1 MSRKRLSLG
10 IGVFALDKV
19 VVSVVQILMVPVLA
33 NMWGL
38 TLYGIWTMI
47 MTIPSF
53 LVLGDFGIVNSA
65 GARMIQLV
73 AQDDTNGAQT
83 TLNTAWTATLSI
95 IAVLM
100 GAIAFALW
108 KLPDGVVPTTT
119 GFGEADSRLTI
130 LLLLAYGLLTIIYRL
145 NATAYRAVMLYT
157 PSLLCQTV
165 TYLVENI
172 AVVVL
177 AASGYGPVVA
187 ASGLLATRIA
197 ATFGTYLL
205 GLRLVPSLKPGFARA
220 SWKEWQQL
228 WGPALAASAFG
239 FGLAGYLQGSVM
251 ILGAVAGAA
260 AIPAFTAVRTL
271 SRLGVQIATL
281 VSLPVAQEFAS
292 AMGKSQVYR
301 AGRFFGVVL
310 VPATLL
316 STAGALGLVV
326 LGVPF
331 VRLWTH
337 GAIVADQ
344 DLIVFMA
351 ISSFASMFWN
361 PLANLIMV
369 INRQRAFSYANLAI
383 SAVGLL
389 QIYLMAGSQGATAAG
404 ISFALVD
411 SVTLMVVVLF
421 IWQHWLVLPEFR
433 SGIASSIAEIRRPM
447 AMLRSLRKGS

>member
-38 TLYGIWTMI
+38 TLYGIWTLI

-73 AQDDTNGAQT
+73 AQDDTKGAQV

-95 IAVLM
+95 IAVLV
-100 GAIAFALW
+100 GAIAFTLW
-108 KLPDGVVPTTT
+108 KLPDGVVPTTAQ
-119 GFGEADSRLTI
+119 FDEADSRLTI
-130 LLLLAYGLLTIIYRL
+130 LVLLVYGLLTIVFRL
-145 NATAYRAVMLYT
+145 NAAAFRAVMLYT

-165 TYLVENI
+165 TYLVENVAVLVI
-172 AVVVL
+172 AVL
-177 AASGYGPVVA
+177 GYGPVLA
-187 ASGLLATRIA
+187 ACGLLATRLV
-197 ATFGTYLL
+197 ATLGTYLL
-205 GLRLVPSLKPGFARA
+205 GLRLVPDLKPGFARA
-220 SWKEWQQL
+220 SWTEWKQM

-239 FGLAGYLQGSVM
+239 FGVAGYLQGSVM
-251 ILGAVAGAA
+251 ILGVVAGAA
-260 AIPAFTAVRTL
+260 VIPAFTAVRTL

-292 AMGKSQVYR
+292 AMGKNQPYR
-301 AGRFFGVVL
+301 AGRFFGLVL
-310 VPATLL
+310 VPATAL
-316 STAGALGLVV
+316 STAGAAGLIL

-337 GAIVADQ
+337 GVIVADQ
-344 DLIVFMA
+344 NLIIFMA
-351 ISSFASMFWN
+351 VSSFASMFWN

-369 INRQRAFSYANLAI
+369 INRQRSFSYVNLGI

-389 QIYLMAGSQGATAAG
+389 QIYVMAGSEGATAAG
-404 ISFALVD
+404 ISFAVVD
-411 SVTLMVVVLF
+411 SVTLMAIVLF
-421 IWQHWLVLPEFR
+421 IWRNWLVLPEFR
-433 SGIASSIAEIRRPM
+433 SGIASSIAEMRRPL
-447 AMLRSLRKGS
+447 AMLRSLRKGT

>member
-19 VVSVVQILMVPVLA
+19 VVSLVQILMVPVLA

-65 GARMIQLV
+65 GARMLLLV
-73 AQDDTNGAQT
+73 AQDNTKGAQV
-83 TLNTAWTATLSI
+83 TLNTAWTATIAI

-108 KLPDGVVPTTT
+108 KLPDGIVPTTA

-130 LLLLAYGLLTIIYRL
+130 MLLLAYGLLTIVFRL
-145 NATAYRAVMLYT
+145 NAAAFRAVMLYT

-165 TYLVENI
+165 TYLFENA

-177 AASGYGPVVA
+177 ALLGYGPVVA
-187 ASGLLATRIA
+187 ACGLLATRIV
-197 ATFGTYLL
+197 ATFGTYVL
-205 GLRLVPSLKPGFARA
+205 GLRMVPSLKPGFTRA
-220 SWKEWQQL
+220 SWAEWSEL

-251 ILGAVAGAA
+251 LLGAVAGAA

-271 SRLGVQIATL
+271 SRLGVQVATL
-281 VSLPVAQEFAS
+281 VSIPVAQEFAG
-292 AMGKSQVYR
+292 AMGKSQMYR
-301 AGRFFGVVL
+301 AGRFFGLVL
-310 VPATLL
+310 VPAVLL
-316 STAGALGLVV
+316 STFGALGLI
-326 LGVPF
+326 LIGDPF
-331 VRLWTH
+331 IRLWTH
-337 GAIVADQ
+337 GAIVADH
-344 DLIVFMA
+344 DLILFMA
-351 ISSFASMFWN
+351 ISSFAAMFWN

-369 INRQRAFSYANLAI
+369 INRQRAFSYVNLGI

-389 QIYLMAGSQGATAAG
+389 VIYLLADSLGASAAG
-404 ISFALVD
+404 LSFALVD
-411 SVTLMVVVLF
+411 MVTFLAIALF
-421 IWQHWLVLPEFR
+421 IWRHWLILPEFR
-433 SGIASSIAEIRRPM
+433 SGISSSVAEIRNPV
-447 AMLRSLRKGS
+447 AMIRSLRKSS